1 MKRSDAAEQAAAPAC
16 TPGSARQGGGRMLS
30 TGPGPQRLR
39 LSLAAASPAASSLGR
54 NRALLAVQ
62 ATGCA
67 EAPAQ
72 PQSYS
77 LLGTPTAQ
85 EAELRP
91 QSWVQNQM

>member
-1 MKRSDAAEQAAAPAC
+1 
-16 TPGSARQGGGRMLS
+16 MLS

-39 LSLAAASPAASSLGR
+39 LSLAAAAASSLGR
-54 NRALLAVQ
+54 HRALLAVR

-85 EAELRP
+85 EAELCP
-91 QSWVQNQM
+91 QSWVQIQM